1 MRRAICGGVD
11 AGVGLRKP
19 APAFFGATGPSI
31 LSHRLEMSRSARMTM
46 RSGAL
51 LVAMASFSTAAV
63 AHHSAAQFDFAQTVR
78 IEGVVK
84 EMRVANPHIAL
95 FLEITDGKGTR
106 VIEYE
111 GHSRNNVYR
120 RGWRPEMVHTGD
132 TINIDIAPMRT
143 GEDGGYVK
151 TFITK
156 DGTEF

>member
-1 MRRAICGGVD
+1 MTARFARELA
-11 AGVGLRKP
+11 
-19 APAFFGATGPSI
+19 
-31 LSHRLEMSRSARMTM
+31 SRV
-46 RSGAL
+46 L
-51 LVAMASFSTAAV
+51 LVAMVSVSTAAV

-95 FLEITDGKGTR
+95 FLEVADDKGKR
-106 VIEYE
+106 VIEFE

-120 RGWRPEMVHTGD
+120 RGWRPEMVSVGD
-132 TINIDIAPMRT
+132 TINIDIAPTRS

-151 TFITK
+151 TFVLK

>member
-1 MRRAICGGVD
+1 MARIFKVLGSSAFV
-11 AGVGLRKP
+11 AVVTSL
-19 APAFFGATGPSI
+19 APA
-31 LSHRLEMSRSARMTM
+31 
-46 RSGAL
+46 
-51 LVAMASFSTAAV
+51 AS

-78 IEGVVK
+78 VEGVVK

-95 FLEITDGKGTR
+95 FLEVADDKGKR
-106 VIEYE
+106 VIEFE

-132 TINIDIAPMRT
+132 SIAIDIAPMRT

-151 TFITK
+151 TFIMK

>member
-1 MRRAICGGVD
+1 MKANAFI
-11 AGVGLRKP
+11 AGAAGSLWL
-19 APAFFGATGPSI
+19 AA
-31 LSHRLEMSRSARMTM
+31 
-46 RSGAL
+46 
-51 LVAMASFSTAAV
+51 AS

-78 IEGVVK
+78 VSGVVK

-95 FLEITDGKGTR
+95 FLEVDDAKGKR

-120 RGWRPEMVHTGD
+120 RGWRPELVGAGD
-132 TINIDIAPMRT
+132 SIEIDIAPTRS

-151 TFITK
+151 TFILK

>member
-1 MRRAICGGVD
+1 MTVRIFKA
-11 AGVGLRKP
+11 L
-19 APAFFGATGPSI
+19 GAS
-31 LSHRLEMSRSARMTM
+31 
-46 RSGAL
+46 
-51 LVAMASFSTAAV
+51 ASFVAVASLATTAW

-95 FLEITDGKGTR
+95 FLEVKDTKGTH

-120 RGWRPEMVHTGD
+120 RGWRPDMVHTGD
-132 TINIDIAPMRT
+132 TISIDIAPMRT

-151 TFITK
+151 TWVLK